1 MERNDRL
8 GMRVRPED
16 KERWK
21 LAAARQNSSMSMWI
35 ETVLN
40 MLSDQILGPRQ
51 PVQTKGQLSLDET
64 DEPSL

>member
-21 LAAARQNSSMSMWI
+21 EAAARQNSSMSMWI

-40 MLSDQILGPRQ
+40 IISDQILGPRQ
-51 PVQTKGQLSLDET
+51 SVPTKGQISFDET
-64 DEPSL
+64 D

>member
-21 LAAARQNSSMSMWI
+21 QAATRQNISMSMWI

-51 PVQTKGQLSLDET
+51 SVSTRGQLSLDDVE
-64 DEPSL
+64 D

>member
-21 LAAARQNSSMSMWI
+21 QAAARQNSSMSMWI

-40 MLSDQILGPRQ
+40 IISDQILGPKQ
-51 PVQTKGQLSLDET
+51 SVPTKDQMSFDDE
-64 DEPSL
+64 